1 MTGDAAS
8 PVMAMATA
16 GARASFFMYFLR
28 KLQLGVKY
36 YECNGNAT
44 FTTRIVV
51 FVLFSTGF
59 GPVAEFIRHSFGT
72 ADSSRAAEQKE
83 GRLSVC

>member
-1 MTGDAAS
+1 MTGDAAR

-36 YECNGNAT
+36 YECNSNAT
-44 FTTRIVV
+44 FTTHIVV
-51 FVLFSTGF
+51 VILFTTEVGS
-59 GPVAEFIRHSFGT
+59 VAEFILHSH
-72 ADSSRAAEQKE
+72 
-83 GRLSVC
+83 